1 MIVDNFLLPRFLILE
16 LLCACH
22 WLEYTKVKDIIPN
35 LFVTFLE
42 SFFAKAV
49 TVLTCEANKESQQSH
64 KKGIYE
70 LREILDSDNKFS
82 YEFSAVDSK
91 KRGAKGLKE
100 YLEEDG
106 DTSPAREGGG
116 GGGNDCRF
124 SLRKQYW
131 KFPPLLFDKLGNPIL
146 PVDDV
151 NNPDMEV
158 VIAHGDPV
166 TVFCPGKKV
175 ANSREQVIR
184 RSRDGFS

>member
-1 MIVDNFLLPRFLILE
+1 M
-16 LLCACH
+16 
-22 WLEYTKVKDIIPN
+22 
-35 LFVTFLE
+35 
-42 SFFAKAV
+42 

-82 YEFSAVDSK
+82 YEFSAVDSNM
-91 KRGAKGLKE
+91 RGAKGLKE

-184 RSRDGFS
+184 RWRDGFS